1 MERRSRKPGEIS
13 MFRIFAR
20 SLALLVLP
28 LATASAQTTTL
39 KREDAEKMVI
49 GLYAVSIAVDTCDLD
64 MTKDQEKRL
73 EFWIDWAEQQLD
85 IADRKLDKTYD
96 AMEQEAEKDKKDFC
110 EKMMPIAKQALNDL
124 PPSM

>member
-1 MERRSRKPGEIS
+1 MIRK
-13 MFRIFAR
+13 FVC

-28 LATASAQTTTL
+28 LATASAQTL
-39 KREDAEKMVI
+39 KKEDAEKMVI

-73 EFWIDWAEQQLD
+73 EFWTEWAEKQLN

-96 AMEQEAEKDKKDFC
+96 TMEKEAEKDKKDFC

-124 PPSM
+124 PAAM